1 MNHSTRVAHMRGVA
15 VVTQGK
21 LLQAIGRMYPYNA
34 LEVLAT
40 LQQAAMAELSAAARH
55 EATADRDRRIHNLR
69 AAGKSS
75 SVIRGILLRDGLGTG
90 LDGDSGIELS
100 VRHINRILSEP
111 RP

>member
-1 MNHSTRVAHMRGVA
+1 MSPETHVAELQGVG
-15 VVTQGK
+15 VMTQGQ
-21 LLQAIGRMYPYNA
+21 LLRAIGAMYPYNA

-100 VRHINRILSEP
+100 IRHINRILSEP